1 MSQRYYVTKE
11 CLERATDAVNG
22 ALFHMRRGDRL
33 ALYTTHCVHNTVNGN
48 KPEVH
53 CPLQSI
59 TTDTEEIFQELT
71 ANICR
76 YGTQAW
82 EPTRPNPPMADV
94 VLGIARSLTGQAPK
108 KGRTHLILLS
118 PAAYVLHGVSKTF
131 PDMSIHRINPAALPF
146 RREPELE
153 DTVCFDSCCKN
164 VFVSNW
170 SSYQSVHGRIKRI
183 LKNARS
189 KSPVGELTNIS
200 VDMRARAGCRIIES
214 FGNKNISYLRLGQTH
229 TIFARVS
236 VTKDKTQ
243 GVDLSSVN
251 PVFNSS
257 LDIKGMRQE
266 LQNAVTLGAIKAHL
280 FDVQLYHRN
289 SVHPVDV
296 WNYTETPVI
305 CIRELGGL
313 APPLSSALEVYKRQY
328 FHKFTQLTTDEAMNA
343 AHNLLAVLHPDN
355 EIARK
360 VVASLYKE
368 IACQVKIRKYEQ
380 DYRQKLPL
388 CPGPID
394 IEPPHEWFLDMWS
407 RRKDRRQGF
416 TGEIPSLVEGL
427 ERLV

>member
-1 MSQRYYVTKE
+1 
-11 CLERATDAVNG
+11 LERATDAING

-53 CPLQSI
+53 YPLQSI
-59 TTDTEEIFQELT
+59 STDIEEVFQELT
-71 ANICR
+71 AKICR

-94 VLGIARSLTGQAPK
+94 VLGVARSLTGQAPK

-118 PAAYVLHGVSKTF
+118 PAAHVLHGVSRTF
-131 PDMSIHRINPAALPF
+131 SKLLIHRINPAALPF

-153 DTVCFDSCCKN
+153 DMICFDSCCKN

-170 SSYQSVHGRIKRI
+170 SSYQSVPGRIKRI

-189 KSPVGELTNIS
+189 KSHAGELTNIS
-200 VDMRARAGCRIIES
+200 VDMRARAGCEIIES
-214 FGNKNISYLRLGQTH
+214 LGSKNISHLRLGQIH

-243 GVDLSSVN
+243 GVNLSSFN

-257 LDIKGMRQE
+257 LDAKGMRQE
-266 LQNAVTLGAIKAHL
+266 LQNAVTVGAIKAHL

-289 SVHPVDV
+289 SVHPGDV
-296 WNYTETPVI
+296 WNYTETPLV

-313 APPLSSALEVYKRQY
+313 APPLNSALEVYKRQY

-360 VVASLYKE
+360 VVACLYKE

-380 DYRQKLPL
+380 DHRQKLPL

-416 TGEIPSLVEGL
+416 TGELSSLVQGL